1 MSYKLKKK
9 FRSRAMFTIV
19 GGMIV
24 INPAFAQDS
33 QQATQLDTVQVT
45 GLRSSLDQAMN
56 IKRDSAGI
64 VDAVSAED
72 IGKFPDTN
80 LAESL
85 QRITGISIERRDGEG
100 AQVTARGFGPQ
111 FNLVTLNGRQV
122 PGADAFG
129 APGQVAVGGVNGGTR
144 AFNFAQLASEAVGGL
159 EVYKT
164 GQAHVPSGG
173 IGATINILTAR
184 PFNNRGGDVVASA
197 GVKGVYDKSQPFDT
211 DIQPEVSGIFS
222 YANTDKTWGV
232 SISASQQKRRGGSV
246 QATENAWNVQEWTGS
261 LPGNPAVV
269 NAPDAGELYAWPNDI
284 RYAFSDFERE
294 RVNAQAVLQFA
305 PSDALTFTLDYTHST
320 NEITEKRGEMGM
332 WLQNDAY
339 TNVEFDRSGAVATPI
354 YIREISTAGSSPF
367 KDFGMEQQRNAQ
379 KYKFDQIGLNVDW
392 QVNDSFRLSFD
403 AHNSKTESNPN
414 DPLTG
419 GGALYVSIAG
429 TNNCVGTGA
438 PNCGGHYV
446 QELRFNNGLPVGART
461 WYPTL
466 ADAQAGTNGVVNPP
480 WEEGQVGSQVLRIN
494 AQRQESEIKQGRIDG
509 EWVFDDGRFSFGVD
523 TNTVTLRQ
531 QNNSESYNAL
541 GNWSV
546 DNVAS
551 DTQAGLID
559 LLTPYDVVGMFND
572 FSATGAFRSGFRGDA
587 GQLAEWARSV
597 YGTNIGVNP
606 ILNTNS
612 TVEEKTHAAYFQVDL
627 GGELAGRPVN
637 TRLGLRYETTDV
649 SAVNVVANRAAINW
663 QSNNDFQI
671 LDGTPGDVTVY
682 RDDNSYSY
690 LLPNLDFS
698 IDFTDTLKG
707 RASFSRTI
715 ARAPFTSLAAGPGN
729 VNTPTGSILLNE
741 SSRASADTQ
750 NTKLKPLE
758 SNNIDLALEWYF
770 ADASYLSATYWNK
783 QVNNFLG
790 TSVERGTMYD
800 LTDPTSGPD
809 AQAALAFLDSSAC
822 VAQVQA
828 AGGNPNS
835 ACAGNDTNLFTA
847 LAMLRNAAA
856 TGGLAAYN
864 GSQALAMESLYD
876 IEGLP
881 TDPLYVFNI
890 SRPVNQNT
898 AKLNGWELAGQY
910 FFGDSGFGVYAN
922 YTIVNGDVG
931 FDNGSIAEQFALLGL
946 SDTANVM
953 LMYEKYGW
961 SARLAWNWRDEYL
974 ILSNENGSSHNP
986 YYVEEYDQIDVS
998 VTYQLN
1004 DNWAFSVEA
1013 INLTGEDV
1021 RWHGRTGSQ
1030 IVRLVDQ
1037 EPRYMVGVRYKF

>member
-1 MSYKLKKK
+1 MNHKLKK
-9 FRSRAMFTIV
+9 FRSRAMFTVV

-24 INPAFAQDS
+24 VNPAFAQDA
-33 QQATQLDTVQVT
+33 QDATQLDAVQVT

-111 FNLVTLNGRQV
+111 FNMVTLNGRQV

-129 APGQVAVGGVNGGTR
+129 SPGQVAVGGVDGGTR
-144 AFNFAQLASEAVGGL
+144 AFNFAQLASEAVSGL

-184 PFNNRGGDVVASA
+184 PFNNRGGEVVASA
-197 GVKGVYDKSQPFDT
+197 GVKGVYDKSQPFGT
-211 DIQPEVSGIFS
+211 DITPEVSGIFS
-222 YANTDKTWGV
+222 YANPDKTWGI
-232 SISASQQKRRGGSV
+232 SLSASQQKRRAGST

-261 LPGNPAVV
+261 MPGNPAVV
-269 NAPDAGELYAWPNDI
+269 NAPEVGELYARPNDI
-284 RYAFSDFERE
+284 RYAFSDFQRE

-305 PSDALTFTLDYTHST
+305 PNDDVVFTLDYTHST

-339 TNVEFDRSGAVATPI
+339 THVEFDRSGAIATPV

-379 KYKFDQIGLNVDW
+379 KYEFNQIGLNVDW
-392 QVNDSFRLSFD
+392 RVNDSLRLSFD
-403 AHNSKTESNPN
+403 AHNSKTESKPN

-419 GGALYVSIAG
+419 GGALYVSVAG

-438 PNCGGHYV
+438 PNCGGHYA
-446 QELRFNNGLPVGART
+446 QELRFNNGLPIGTRT

-466 ADAQAGTNGVVNPP
+466 ADAQAGTNGQVNPP
-480 WEEGQVGSQVLRIN
+480 WQEGQVGSQVLRIN

-509 EWVFDDGRFSFGVD
+509 EWVFDDGRFQFGVD
-523 TNTVTLRQ
+523 SSTVTLRQ
-531 QNNSESYNAL
+531 QNNSENFNTL

-551 DTQAGLID
+551 DVQNGLMD
-559 LLTPYDVVGMFND
+559 LLTPYDVVGMFDD
-572 FSATGAFRSGFRGDA
+572 FSAPGAFRSGFRGNA
-587 GQLAEWARSV
+587 GGLAEWARDV
-597 YGTNIGVNP
+597 YGSDIGLNP

-612 TVEEKTHAAYFQVDL
+612 MVEEKTHAAYFQVDL
-627 GGELAGRPVN
+627 EGQLAGRPVN

-649 SAVNVVANRAAINW
+649 EAVNVVANRAAINW

-671 LDGTPGDVTVY
+671 KDGAPGDATVY
-682 RDDNSYSY
+682 RDTNSYSY
-690 LLPNLDFS
+690 ILPNLDFS

-707 RASFSRTI
+707 RASFGRTI

-729 VNTPTGSILLNE
+729 VNRPNGSVLLNE
-741 SSRASADTQ
+741 SSRGSADAQ
-750 NTKLKPLE
+750 NTKLRPLE
-758 SNNIDLALEWYF
+758 SNNVDLALEWYF

-783 QVNNFLG
+783 SVNNFLG
-790 TSVERGTMYD
+790 TAVERGTMYD

-809 AQAALAFLDSSAC
+809 ALAALAFLDSADC

-828 AGGNPNS
+828 AGGNPDS
-835 ACAGNDTNLFTA
+835 ACAASDTNLFTA
-847 LAMLRNAAA
+847 LAMLRNATE

-864 GSQALAMESLYD
+864 GSQALEMESRYD

-881 TDPLYVFNI
+881 TDPLYEFNI
-890 SRPVNQNT
+890 SRPVNQHT

-910 FFGDSGFGVYAN
+910 FFGDTGFGIYAN

-931 FDNGSIAEQFALLGL
+931 FNNASIAEQFALLGL
-946 SDTANVM
+946 SDTANLM

-974 ILSNENGSSHNP
+974 ILSNQDDASHNP
-986 YYVEEYDQIDVS
+986 YYVEEYDQIDLS
-998 VTYQLN
+998 VTYQL
-1004 DNWAFSVEA
+1004 DDQWAFSLEA

-1037 EPRYMVGVRYKF
+1037 APRYMLGVRYKF